1 MNVNFQRKL
10 NLCTAVY
17 HNGRLVRLTFSSNHN
32 FYDPKVG
39 SISVAVNADG
49 KAQLISSQ
57 SNGIPNE
64 ASAEWNDRLRQL
76 CQKLFDGQITPD
88 GQRIRYVS
96 ENPIIAESNKLIV
109 FAYPKIDINEVLDFV
124 RPIVVAW
131 LDPCNAYEPSQRD
144 VDDLTIAVDR
154 KPVHCQSCQHPCLL
168 RRSCSHWPRQ
178 TTPATSWPH
187 SSFNTHSADQNLRSF
202 FITSHFYLCLNAH
215 KLFLLNNKVCR
226 II

>member
-32 FYDPKVG
+32 FYDPKAG
-39 SISVAVNADG
+39 SISVAVDADG

-64 ASAEWNDRLRQL
+64 TSAEWNDRLRQL

-96 ENPIIAESNKLIV
+96 ENPENPIIAESNKLIV
-109 FAYPKIDINEVLDFV
+109 FAYPKIDINEVLDFA

-168 RRSCSHWPRQ
+168 RRSCSH
-178 TTPATSWPH
+178 
-187 SSFNTHSADQNLRSF
+187 
-202 FITSHFYLCLNAH
+202 
-215 KLFLLNNKVCR
+215 
-226 II
+226 